1 MNRHAKPHDF
11 LSVESHND
19 VETDHPVADDLYAR
33 VAVLAYSFYEQRG
46 RQDGH
51 DVEDWTQ
58 AENTIREEVAL
69 RQNGGA
75 RKASRPQ

>member
-1 MNRHAKPHDF
+1 MKQIKARGVRPVQSHDA
-11 LSVESHND
+11 HNGRKSD
-19 VETDHPVADDLYAR
+19 GSSADDVHAR

-51 DVEDWTQ
+51 DVEDWIQ

-69 RQNGGA
+69 RQNGGRT
-75 RKASRPQ
+75 RKAS